1 MRRLLSIILTVCMLT
16 GIIGVF
22 AAAEEAEMPFTDVG
36 AKKWFYDEVKFV
48 YDAGVMTGKSDTTFE
63 PNANMTRAEL
73 VTILYRLAKV
83 EGEGFSE
90 ELGFKDTKKSAWYAE
105 YVGWAV
111 KEALVNGYE
120 GNIFKPNAPVLR
132 QELAKLVV
140 VFLDYLEVTVE
151 GETLIESFED
161 AAKHPKWAAEFIES
175 LRLTG
180 LVGGDT
186 DGNFNPKATAT
197 RAEVAT
203 ILTRLIPALETDPEP
218 EPEPEPEPPKEPV
231 LNFDEG
237 ESAIGNANDPNPDN
251 IGILYEDDT
260 TGLKIS
266 EVLDLDDTLTTPGT
280 EIEVNATATGIHG
293 WHETRVV
300 RTPNGTYVTYIS
312 EEKPDTNEYPL
323 GNTFSWDKFSV
334 LKITSDGIKVIYEDW
349 FHHANGSCT
358 PNILKGDNGMIY
370 VTIIADDKDAYL
382 GSYNGSG
389 FSREAAWLNV
399 YEIDTNTDTCTY
411 QQPTTID
418 YPLIDVHGY
427 GYSQPVL
434 DRANG
439 KIYAFHNGGL
449 VPGYVVWFTYD
460 LATHTWDSEAH
471 MIELPWRVGY
481 MNAYADGMG
490 GVFIVT
496 ERTPAADELGE
507 LLGVNFAV
515 SSYVG
520 DSIYL
525 VRIPDVTKNEYE
537 ITTIYEAT
545 YSTEDTRVTAEKTR
559 TYGEGATLLATDGK
573 LHVIYSN
580 IQGSK
585 TTTYY
590 AIYDVLD
597 GYKEL
602 KNEKIKLQA
611 KENLRNNNYMLGLAE
626 NTNGDIFIL
635 AVKSY
640 MSEPSAKLEIWQSTD
655 GGMKFTQICK
665 PVELKVKGAA
675 DGENTLTA
683 QLPFGI
689 TSRRNY
695 STLDNIVSVVTYKGR
710 GDGMNDYYYY
720 SVELPH

>member
-1 MRRLLSIILTVCMLT
+1 VSMRRLLSIILTVCMLT

-48 YDAGVMTGKSDTTFE
+48 YEAGVMTGKSDTKFE

-73 VTILYRLAKV
+73 VTILFRLAKV
-83 EGEGFSE
+83 EGEGFGE
-90 ELGFKDTKKSAWYAE
+90 ELGFKDTKKNAWYAD

-111 KEALVNGYE
+111 KEGLVNGYE
-120 GNIFKPNAPVLR
+120 GNVFKPNAPILR

-140 VFLDYLEVTVE
+140 VFFEYLGVTVE
-151 GETLIESFED
+151 GEELIDSFAD

-175 LRLTG
+175 LRKTG

-186 DGNFNPKATAT
+186 DGNFNPKSTAT

-203 ILTRLIPALETDPEP
+203 ILTRLIPALETET
-218 EPEPEPEPPKEPV
+218 EPEPEPEPPKVPV

-237 ESAIGNANDPNPDN
+237 ESATGLAGDPNPDN
-251 IGILYEDDT
+251 IGILYEDSA

-266 EVLDLDDTLTTPGT
+266 EVLDVDDTLTTSGT
-280 EIEVNATATGIHG
+280 ETEVNATATGIHG

-312 EEKPDTNEYPL
+312 GDKPDGNEYPL
-323 GNTFSWDKFSV
+323 GNTFSWDKFTV
-334 LKITSDGIKVIYEDW
+334 LKITSDGIKVIYEDY

-382 GSYNGSG
+382 GSYNGST
-389 FSREAAWLNV
+389 FTREAAWLNV
-399 YEIDTNTDTCTY
+399 YEIDTNTDTCIY
-411 QQPTTID
+411 QQPTTVD
-418 YPLIDVHGY
+418 YPLIGVHGY

-439 KIYAFHNGGL
+439 KIYAVHNGGL

-460 LATHTWDSEAH
+460 LATHTWDTAAH

-481 MNAYADGMG
+481 LNAYADGIG
-490 GVFIVT
+490 GMFFVA

-507 LLGVNFAV
+507 LLGVNFTV
-515 SSYVG
+515 NSYVG

-525 VRIPDVTKNEYE
+525 IRVPDVTKNEYE
-537 ITTIYEAT
+537 ITTIYEAV
-545 YSTEDTRVTAEKTR
+545 YSTEETRVTAEKTR
-559 TYGEGATLLATDGK
+559 SYGEGATLLSSDGK

-580 IQGSK
+580 IQGNK

-602 KNEKIKLQA
+602 KNEKIKLQS
-611 KENLRNNNYMLGLAE
+611 KEDLRKNNYMLGLAE

-635 AVKSY
+635 AVNAY
-640 MSEPSAKLEIWQSTD
+640 MTETSAKLEIFRSED
-655 GGMKFTQICK
+655 NGMTFKKICS
-665 PVELKVKGAA
+665 PVELKIKGAA
-675 DGENTLTA
+675 DGEGTLSA
-683 QLPFGI
+683 QKPFGV

-695 STLDNIVSVVTYKGR
+695 STPDNVIGIVTYKDR

>member
-1 MRRLLSIILTVCMLT
+1 MKKALSIILTLCMLFGLT
-16 GIIGVF
+16 AVF
-22 AAAEEAEMPFTDVG
+22 ASAEEAEMPFTDVKSG
-36 AKKWFYDEVKFV
+36 KWFYDEVKYV
-48 YDAGVMTGKSDTTFE
+48 WEAGVMTGKSDTKFE

-73 VTILYRLAKV
+73 VTILFRLAKV
-83 EGEGFSE
+83 EGEGFGE
-90 ELGFKDTKKSAWYAE
+90 ELGFNDTKKTAWYAD

-111 KEALVNGYE
+111 KEGLVNGYE
-120 GNIFKPNAPVLR
+120 GNIFKPNAPILR

-151 GETLIESFED
+151 GEALIDSFAD

-186 DGNFNPKATAT
+186 SGNFNPKATAT

-203 ILTRLIPALETDPEP
+203 ILTRLIPALEKTPDVDL
-218 EPEPEPEPPKEPV
+218 PKEPV

-237 ESAIGNANDPNPDN
+237 EIATNSPDDPSPDN
-251 IGILYEDDT
+251 IGILYEDSES
-260 TGLKIS
+260 GLKIS
-266 EVLDLDDTLTTPGT
+266 EVLDVDDTLTTPGAET
-280 EIEVNATATGIHG
+280 EVNATATGIHG

-312 EEKPDTNEYPL
+312 GDRPDDGEYPL
-323 GNTFSWDKFSV
+323 GNTYTWDRFSV
-334 LKITSDGIKVIYEDW
+334 LKITSDGIKVIYEDY

-389 FSREAAWLNV
+389 FTREAAWLTV
-399 YEIDTNTDTCTY
+399 YEIDTNTDTCTA
-411 QQPTTID
+411 QDHASID
-418 YPLIDVHGY
+418 YPMIGVHGY

-434 DRANG
+434 DRSLG
-439 KIYAFHNGGL
+439 KIYAIHNGGL
-449 VPGYVVWFTYD
+449 VPGYVTWFTYD
-460 LATHTWDSEAH
+460 IATHSWEPEAH
-471 MIELPWRVGY
+471 IIELPWRIGY
-481 MNAYADGMG
+481 LNAYADGMG
-490 GVFIVT
+490 GMFFVA

-525 VRIPDVTKNEYE
+525 IRIPDVTKNEYE

-545 YSTEDTRVTAEKTR
+545 YSTEDARVTAEKTR
-559 TYGEGATLLATDGK
+559 TYGEGATLLASDGK

-580 IQGSK
+580 IQGNK

-602 KNEKIKLQA
+602 KNEK
-611 KENLRNNNYMLGLAE
+611 
-626 NTNGDIFIL
+626 
-635 AVKSY
+635 
-640 MSEPSAKLEIWQSTD
+640 
-655 GGMKFTQICK
+655 
-665 PVELKVKGAA
+665 
-675 DGENTLTA
+675 
-683 QLPFGI
+683 
-689 TSRRNY
+689 
-695 STLDNIVSVVTYKGR
+695 
-710 GDGMNDYYYY
+710 
-720 SVELPH
+720 